1 MSSPFHKAL
10 LFFIQK
16 MKGIDGYFTDGLV
29 GCSIDVKIL
38 DFLNFKEKVESI
50 LKDYYQISDNCIDE
64 SKSFHWTG
72 ISKRYIKIYN
82 SLMMICAEYLE
93 LYKEAIKQ

>member
-1 MSSPFHKAL
+1 
-10 LFFIQK
+10 

-50 LKDYYQISDNCIDE
+50 LKDYYQISDNCINE
-64 SKSFHWTG
+64 SKSFNWTG
-72 ISKRYIKIYN
+72 ISKKYIKIYN
-82 SLMMICAEYLE
+82 SLR
-93 LYKEAIKQ
+93 